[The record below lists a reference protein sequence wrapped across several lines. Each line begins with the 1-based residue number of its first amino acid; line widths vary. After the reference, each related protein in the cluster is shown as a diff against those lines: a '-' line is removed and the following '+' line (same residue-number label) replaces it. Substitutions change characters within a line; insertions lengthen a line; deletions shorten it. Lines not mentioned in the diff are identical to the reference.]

1 LKQGRAGSRS
11 APPTECGR
19 SLERRLSH
27 LGYREPKRR
36 SDPLTPRDGWVERIG
51 TSSEVNQQPVSSF
64 VADEAAEP
72 MSA

>member
-1 LKQGRAGSRS
+1 
-11 APPTECGR
+11 
-19 SLERRLSH
+19 
-27 LGYREPKRR
+27 
-36 SDPLTPRDGWVERIG
+36 LTPRDGWVERIG